1 MALGKFEPDN
11 SWGSFLREIES
22 ELDSS
27 KQVLKEVALM
37 LDQSQG
43 ELSKIIQR
51 NANIT
56 GQLQQIQSQMN
67 TMSSDDIRSAYNNAL
82 DSQQRMLVMRGQLEK
97 LQTDH
102 GALKKYVS
110 LLEKIQKMIAS
121 VSSLIPGGKPN
132 IDGSANSLEMLI
144 NAQEAERQRLSRSMH
159 DGPAQA
165 LSNFIVQAEITARLF
180 EMDPER
186 AKEELNNLKSAAMSA
201 FQKVRS
207 FISELRPMSLDDL
220 GLVPTL
226 NKYKDLFHEQYG
238 VDVSLSMKGTDRRLE
253 QYLEVMIFRAFQ
265 ELMSNAVAHNQD
277 QGTRISLNVSLVID
291 DEIVKVSVA
300 DNGIGFD
307 EETIQKTSGLGLK
320 VIKERVELLGG
331 VFDIDSAV
339 GKGCTVTFQLP
350 AIAAK
355 KAEENHS
362 SISA

>member
-1 MALGKFEPDN
+1 MALGKYEPDN
-11 SWGSFLREIES
+11 SWGTFLREVET

-27 KQVLKEVALM
+27 KQVLKEIALM
-37 LDQSQG
+37 LEQSQG

-56 GQLQQIQSQMN
+56 GQLQQIQQQISS
-67 TMSSDDIRSAYNNAL
+67 MSGEDIKSAYNSAL

-102 GALKKYVS
+102 AALKKYVAI
-110 LLEKIQKMIAS
+110 LEKIQKLM
-121 VSSLIPGGKPN
+121 SSATSAVPGGKPN
-132 IDGSANSLEMLI
+132 IDGSTNSLEMLI
-144 NAQEAERQRLSRSMH
+144 NAQEAERQRLSRAMH

-186 AKEELNNLKSAAMSA
+186 AKEELNNLKSAAMST

-220 GLVPTL
+220 GLIPTL
-226 NKYKDLFHEQYG
+226 NKYKDLFHEQYS
-238 VDVSLSMKGTDRRLE
+238 VDVSLSLKGTDRRLE

-265 ELMSNAVAHNQD
+265 ELMTNAVVHNQD
-277 QGTRISLNVSLVID
+277 QGTKISLNVSMVID
-291 DEIVKVSVA
+291 DEIVKVSVS

-307 EETIQKTSGLGLK
+307 EETVQKTGGLGLK

-331 VFDIDSAV
+331 IFDIDTAV

-355 KAEENHS
+355 KVEEKQR
-362 SISA
+362 